1 MSHNRRESSTRL
13 QGSSPPGGLRTR
25 KVKADRLAS
34 TSYCTMRFSVPG
46 VIDRRSQQVDSAIIG
61 LESWSTAEAQYR
73 DSAVVQ
79 PRRPEELVEVVVY
92 VHMQSSTR
100 KEQRQAIQ
108 VHFDST
114 ICCRERGRRHV
125 KTEWEGGE
133 EMSQQAVRKQRQKR
147 KIFQSAKA
155 SNIHCTST
163 CAVHDAVGTSEDADP
178 STGVQ
183 YYLHTCLCEGCVAV
197 TTSTSQQKPCLPCDT
212 TKNQ

>member
-1 MSHNRRESSTRL
+1 
-13 QGSSPPGGLRTR
+13 
-25 KVKADRLAS
+25 
-34 TSYCTMRFSVPG
+34 MRFSVPG
-46 VIDRRSQQVDSAIIG
+46 VIDRRPQQVDSAIIG

-73 DSAVVQ
+73 DPAVVQ
-79 PRRPEELVEVVVY
+79 PRRAEELVEVVVY
-92 VHMQSSTR
+92 VHMRSSTR
-100 KEQRQAIQ
+100 KEQRQAMQ

-114 ICCRERGRRHV
+114 ICCRERGRRRGQV

-133 EMSQQAVRKQRQKR
+133 EMSQQAVRKQRQKC

-163 CAVHDAVGTSEDADP
+163 CAVHDAAGTSEDADP

-183 YYLHTCLCEGCVAV
+183 YYLHTCLCEACVAV
-197 TTSTSQQKPCLPCDT
+197 TTITSQQKPCLPCDT